1 MEALENIVLE
11 LLLETL
17 LVIELFSQV
26 GHLIGQT
33 LLSHSKII
41 NDQSQIL
48 VDTIEML
55 KLLPHLVCL
64 FIELLDLN
72 FTGSNVTLKLLNLIV
87 EHELELL
94 ELLSF
99 LLQIVYSL
107 ILIPNRS
114 LSLLYL
120 TLL

>member
-1 MEALENIVLE
+1 
-11 LLLETL
+11 
-17 LVIELFSQV
+17 V

-55 KLLPHLVCL
+55 KLLSHLVCL

-72 FTGSNVTLKLLNLIV
+72 FTGSNVTLKLFNLIV